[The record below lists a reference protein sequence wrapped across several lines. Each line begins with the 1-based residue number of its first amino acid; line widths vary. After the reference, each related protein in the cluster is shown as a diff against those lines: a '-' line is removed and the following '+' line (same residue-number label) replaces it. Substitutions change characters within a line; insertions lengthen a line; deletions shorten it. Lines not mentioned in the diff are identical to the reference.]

1 MKDCGVIRLKKP
13 DEIKI
18 LAEGGKILA
27 AILDEL
33 EASVKVGGTS
43 QELEDLARKL
53 IAQHGVKSS
62 FLGYAAKNHAPFPAV
77 TCVSV
82 NEGVVHGVPNERVFE
97 EGDLVG
103 IDCGIVYKG
112 MYLDSARTVGVGNI
126 SVESQKLMDVT
137 RRAMFA
143 GIEQAKSGNRIGDI
157 SAAIEGV
164 IRPHGYGIVTQ
175 LVGHGVGYD
184 VHEDPRVPNF
194 GEAGKGEKI
203 KEGLVIAIEP
213 MVTLGG
219 GDVATAKDGWT
230 IETQDKSP
238 AAHFEQTVAVTSAGP
253 RILTSR

>member
-1 MKDCGVIRLKKP
+1 M
-13 DEIKI
+13 
-18 LAEGGKILA
+18 AEGGAILA

-33 EASVKVGGTS
+33 AADVKAGGTS
-43 QELEDLARKL
+43 QKLETLARAL
-53 IAQHGVKSS
+53 IEKHGVKSS
-62 FLGYAAKNHAPFPAV
+62 FLGYASKGHEPFPAV

-82 NEGVVHGVPNERVFE
+82 NEGVVHGIPNEKVFE

-103 IDCGIVYKG
+103 IDCGIIYKG
-112 MYLDSARTVGVGNI
+112 LYLDSARTVGADRI
-126 SVESQKLMDVT
+126 SQKSRALLDVT
-137 RRAMFA
+137 KQAMFA
-143 GIEQAKSGNRIGDI
+143 GIEQAKVGNRIGDI

-194 GEAGKGEKI
+194 GRAGEGEKI

-219 GDVATAKDGWT
+219 GDVATAQDGWT
-230 IETQDKSP
+230 IETVDKSG
-238 AAHFEQTVAVTSAGP
+238 AAHFEHTVAVTREGP
-253 RILTSR
+253 RILTTT